1 MVIKVNIALTIDV
14 EHWWCNE
21 FLKKYLPKKREDQL
35 VESVKFIL
43 DILDK
48 HNVRGTFFV
57 LGSAIEEHPEVL
69 EMIYERGHEIGSHA
83 YSHKPLYRLTKE
95 QFEEEIKQ
103 SIKIIHKITGEKPL
117 GFRAPHFSINNK
129 TKWAFEI
136 LGKYG
141 FKYDSS
147 IFPIKTNLY
156 GVPNAPLEPYYPSK
170 EDVSKPDS
178 EGKLIEFPLTVF
190 RISKINVPVSGGFY
204 LRAFPLWFIKLVLK
218 KISKERPTVVYIHP
232 WEIYPRTPRLKVPPF
247 AKFEAYYGT
256 GIQALRKLEVL
267 LKEFKF
273 RPMMEIL
280 NDRNFNNPNVS
291 RGDTQWTYL

>member
-1 MVIKVNIALTIDV
+1 MYNALTIDV

-21 FLKKYLPKKREDQL
+21 FLKKYLPEKREDQL
-35 VESVKFIL
+35 VDSVKFVL

-48 HNVRGTFFV
+48 HNVRATFFV

-83 YSHKPLYRLTKE
+83 YSHEPLYRLTRE
-95 QFEEEIKQ
+95 QFEDEIKH
-103 SIKIIHKITGEKPL
+103 SIEIIHKTTGGRPR

-136 LGKYG
+136 LEKYR

-156 GVPNAPLEPYYPSK
+156 GVPNAPLTPYRPSK
-170 EDVSKPDS
+170 EDVSKHDS
-178 EGKLIEFPLTVF
+178 EGKIVEFPLTVF
-190 RISKINVPVSGGFY
+190 RFARINVPISGGFY
-204 LRAFPLWFIKLVLK
+204 LRTFPLRFIKWALK
-218 KISKERPTVVYIHP
+218 KVSKERPAVVYIHP
-232 WEIYPRTPRLKVPPF
+232 WEIYPYTPRLKVPPL
-247 AKFEAYYGT
+247 ARFEAYRGT
-256 GIQALRKLEVL
+256 GLPALRKLEVL

-273 RPMMEIL
+273 KPMGDIL
-280 NDRNFNNPNVS
+280 DE
-291 RGDTQWTYL
+291 L